1 MVAVKLA
8 VWTLI
13 TAKFKECHIIVH
25 SDNRGVVDA
34 LKAGR
39 SCGSQQ
45 NLVLHEII
53 KLIQDHKLWVS
64 TTWILSAENPVDNL
78 SRGKFPGKELLYA
91 FLPKLPFHLVGL
103 VHKPVSHHDARLQ

>member
-34 LKAGR
+34 LKPGR
-39 SCGSQQ
+39 SRGSQQ
-45 NLVLHEII
+45 NLVLCKIV
-53 KLIQDHKLWVS
+53 KLIQDHELWVL
-64 TTWILSAENPVDNL
+64 TTWIPSTENPADNP
-78 SRGKFPGKELLYA
+78 SRGKFPGKELSYA
-91 FLPKLPFHLVGL
+91 FPPKLPFHLVGL
-103 VHKPVSHHDARLQ
+103 VHKSVSYHNTRLQ